1 MGLRGIEDRLE
12 RLVEGSLTM
21 PFRGPMQPIE
31 ISHRMLREMDLG
43 RRVGVRG
50 LLAPNHF
57 AVSVSRADLDR
68 FEGFTDALVH
78 ELAES
83 ARQHAVNEG
92 YSFTGPVEVELFESK
107 RLKAGTRRHRGV
119 VLRGRRAA
127 EPRAARRHDRW
138 RSPTTPLVIGR
149 APECGVVLGDTN
161 VSRRHAQVALHD
173 GAVVVTDLGSTNGT
187 FVNGRRVTRATV
199 RPGDELSIGTS
210 RLRVE
215 VR

>member
-1 MGLRGIEDRLE
+1 MGLRGIEDRIE

-57 AVSVSRADLDR
+57 AISISRADLDR

-83 ARQHAVNEG
+83 ARQHAANEG
-92 YSFTGPVEVELFESK
+92 YAFSGPVEVELFESK
-107 RLKAGTRRHRGV
+107 RLKAGRVDIVASFFEGEVRLSLIGPDGTALTISH
-119 VLRGRRAA
+119 A
-127 EPRAARRHDRW
+127 PI
-138 RSPTTPLVIGR
+138 VIER
-149 APECGVVLGDTN
+149 MPECSVVLGDTN
-161 VSRRHAQVALHD
+161 VSRRHAQVALED
-173 GAVVVTDLGSTNGT
+173 GEVVVTDLDSTNGT
-187 FVNGRRVTRATV
+187 FVNGKRVTRATV
-199 RPGDELSIGTS
+199 RPGDDLTIGTS

>member
-1 MGLRGIEDRLE
+1 MGLRGFEDRLE

-21 PFRGPMQPIE
+21 PFRGPLQPIE

-50 LLAPNHF
+50 LIAPNHF
-57 AVSVSRADLDR
+57 AVSISAADLDR

-92 YSFTGPVEVELFESK
+92 YTFAGPVEVELFESK
-107 RLKAGTRRHRGV
+107 RLKAGRVDVAASFSEGEVTPNL
-119 VLRGRRAA
+119 VLPDGRSLRIGA
-127 EPRAARRHDRW
+127 
-138 RSPTTPLVIGR
+138 TPLVVGR
-149 APECGVVLGDTN
+149 LPECAVTLGDTN
-161 VSRRHAQVALHD
+161 VSRRHAQIGIEGGD
-173 GAVVVTDLGSTNGT
+173 VVVTDLGSTNGT
-187 FVNGRRVTRATV
+187 FLNGRRVTRAVV
-199 RPGDELSIGTS
+199 RPGDEVTIGTS

>member
-1 MGLRGIEDRLE
+1 MGLRGFEDRLE

-57 AVSVSRADLDR
+57 AVSISKDDLDR

-83 ARQHAVNEG
+83 ARQHALNEG

-107 RLKAGTRRHRGV
+107 RLKSGKVDIAASFSEGDVRPTLVLPDGTSLPIG
-119 VLRGRRAA
+119 
-127 EPRAARRHDRW
+127 
-138 RSPTTPLVIGR
+138 RSPIVIGR
-149 APECGVVLGDTN
+149 LPECGVVLSDTN
-161 VSRRHAQVALHD
+161 VSRRHAQVAMDD
-173 GAVVVTDLGSTNGT
+173 GEIMVSDLGSTNGT
-187 FVNGRRVTRATV
+187 FVNGRRVTRAAI

>member
-1 MGLRGIEDRLE
+1 MGLRGFEDRLE

-50 LLAPNHF
+50 LIAPNHF

-83 ARQHAVNEG
+83 ARQHAANEG
-92 YSFTGPVEVELFESK
+92 YSFAGPVEVELFESK
-107 RLKAGTRRHRGV
+107 RLKAGRVDIVASFFEGDVRPSL
-119 VLRGRRAA
+119 VLPDGRALSISAA
-127 EPRAARRHDRW
+127 
-138 RSPTTPLVIGR
+138 PLVIGR
-149 APECGVVLGDTN
+149 LPECAVVLDDTN
-161 VSRRHAQVALHD
+161 ISRRHAQVAMDD
-173 GAVVVTDLGSTNGT
+173 GAVVVSDLGSTNGT

-199 RPGDELSIGTS
+199 RPGDEITVGTS

>member
-57 AVSVSRADLDR
+57 AVSVSRSDLDR

-83 ARQHAVNEG
+83 ARQHAANEG
-92 YSFTGPVEVELFESK
+92 YSFIGPVEVELFESK
-107 RLKAGTRRHRGV
+107 RLRGGRV
-119 VLRGRRAA
+119 DIVASFFEGDVHPSLVLPDGKTLAITA
-127 EPRAARRHDRW
+127 
-138 RSPTTPLVIGR
+138 TPLVIGR
-149 APECGVVLGDTN
+149 APECAVVLGDTN
-161 VSRRHAQVALHD
+161 VSRRHAQVALDD
-173 GAVVVTDLGSTNGT
+173 GTVVVTDLGSTNGT
-187 FVNGRRVTRATV
+187 FLNARRVTRATV
-199 RPGDELSIGTS
+199 RPGDELTIGTS

>member
-1 MGLRGIEDRLE
+1 
-12 RLVEGSLTM
+12 M

-50 LLAPNHF
+50 LIAPNHF
-57 AVSVSRADLDR
+57 AVSVSKADLDR

-83 ARQHAVNEG
+83 ARQHAANEG
-92 YSFTGPVEVELFESK
+92 YSFAGPVEVELFESK
-107 RLKAGTRRHRGV
+107 RLKAGRVDIVASFFEGDVRPSL
-119 VLRGRRAA
+119 VLPDGRAL
-127 EPRAARRHDRW
+127 
-138 RSPTTPLVIGR
+138 SISTTPLVIGR
-149 APECGVVLGDTN
+149 LPECAVVLDDTN
-161 VSRRHAQVALHD
+161 ISRRHAQVALD
-173 GAVVVTDLGSTNGT
+173 DRAVVVTDLGSTNGT

-199 RPGDELSIGTS
+199 RPGDEITVGTS

>member
-21 PFRGPMQPIE
+21 PFRGSLQPVE

-43 RRVGVRG
+43 RRVGIHG
-50 LLAPNHF
+50 LIAPNHF
-57 AVSVSRADLDR
+57 AVSVSLADLER

-83 ARQHAVNEG
+83 ARQHAANEG
-92 YSFTGPVEVELFESK
+92 YSFIGPVEVELFESK
-107 RLKAGTRRHRGV
+107 RLKAGRLDIVASFFEGDVHPSV
-119 VLRGRRAA
+119 VLPDGS
-127 EPRAARRHDRW
+127 ARDI
-138 RSPTTPLVIGR
+138 TATPLVVGR
-149 APECGVVLGDTN
+149 LPDCGIVLSDSN
-161 VSRRHAQVALHD
+161 VSRRHAQLALE
-173 GAVVVTDLGSTNGT
+173 GSSVVVTDLGSTNGT

-199 RPGDELSIGTS
+199 RPGDEVAIGTT

>member
-1 MGLRGIEDRLE
+1 MGLRGFEDRLE

-21 PFRGPMQPIE
+21 PFRGQMQPIE

-50 LLAPNHF
+50 LIAPNHF
-57 AVSVSRADLDR
+57 AVSLSRTDLER

-107 RLKAGTRRHRGV
+107 KLKGGRIDIVASFFEGDVTPSL
-119 VLRGRRAA
+119 VLPDGKSLKIGSA
-127 EPRAARRHDRW
+127 
-138 RSPTTPLVIGR
+138 PLVVGR
-149 APECGVVLGDTN
+149 LPECAVVLGDTN
-161 VSRRHAQVALHD
+161 VSRRHAQIALEGGEIVA
-173 GAVVVTDLGSTNGT
+173 TDLGSTNGT
-187 FVNGRRVTRATV
+187 FVNGRRITRASI
-199 RPGDELSIGTS
+199 RPGDELTIGSS

>member
-50 LLAPNHF
+50 LIAPNHF
-57 AVSVSRADLDR
+57 AVSVSRSDLDR

-83 ARQHAVNEG
+83 ARQHAANEG
-92 YSFTGPVEVELFESK
+92 YSFIGPVEVELFESK
-107 RLKAGTRRHRGV
+107 RLRSGRVDIAASFSEGDVHPSLVLPDGTTHQIG
-119 VLRGRRAA
+119 AA
-127 EPRAARRHDRW
+127 
-138 RSPTTPLVIGR
+138 PLVIGR
-149 APECGVVLGDTN
+149 LSGCDVVLDDTN
-161 VSRRHAQVALHD
+161 VSRRHAQVSLDD
-173 GAVVVTDLGSTNGT
+173 GSVLVIDLGSTNGT
-187 FVNGRRVTRATV
+187 FLNGRRVTRATV
-199 RPGDELSIGTS
+199 KPGDDLTIGTT

>member
-1 MGLRGIEDRLE
+1 
-12 RLVEGSLTM
+12 M

-50 LLAPNHF
+50 LIAPNHF
-57 AVSVSRADLDR
+57 AVSVSREDLDR

-83 ARQHAVNEG
+83 ARQHASSEG
-92 YSFTGPVEVELFESK
+92 YTFAGPVEVELFESK
-107 RLKAGTRRHRGV
+107 RLKAGRVDIVASFFEGEVRPSL
-119 VLRGRRAA
+119 VLPDGTALSITA
-127 EPRAARRHDRW
+127 
-138 RSPTTPLVIGR
+138 TPLVIGR
-149 APECGVVLGDTN
+149 QPECAVVLGDTN
-161 VSRRHAQVALHD
+161 ISRRHAQVAMDD
-173 GAVVVTDLGSTNGT
+173 GAVVVSDLGSTNGT
-187 FVNGRRVTRATV
+187 FVNGRRITRATG
-199 RPGDELSIGTS
+199 RPGDEITVGTS

>member
-1 MGLRGIEDRLE
+1 MGLRGFEDRLE

-21 PFRGPMQPIE
+21 PFRGQMQPIE

-57 AVSVSRADLDR
+57 AVSVSRADLER

-83 ARQHAVNEG
+83 ARQHAANEG
-92 YSFTGPVEVELFESK
+92 YTFTGPVEVELFESK
-107 RLKAGTRRHRGV
+107 RLKPGRVDIVASFFEGDVRPNL
-119 VLRGRRAA
+119 VLPDGSSVAIGAA
-127 EPRAARRHDRW
+127 PV
-138 RSPTTPLVIGR
+138 VIGR
-149 APECGVVLGDTN
+149 MPECAVVLGDTN
-161 VSRRHAQVALHD
+161 VSRRHAQVALDD
-173 GAVVVTDLGSTNGT
+173 GSVVVTDLGSTNGT

-199 RPGDELSIGTS
+199 RPGDELTIGTS

>member
-1 MGLRGIEDRLE
+1 
-12 RLVEGSLTM
+12 M

-50 LLAPNHF
+50 LIAPNHF

-68 FEGFTDALVH
+68 FEGFTDALVQ

-83 ARQHAVNEG
+83 ARLHAANEG
-92 YSFTGPVEVELFESK
+92 YTFAGPVEVELFESK
-107 RLKAGTRRHRGV
+107 RLKAGRVDIVTSFFEGDVRPSL
-119 VLRGRRAA
+119 VLPDGKALSIGT
-127 EPRAARRHDRW
+127 E
-138 RSPTTPLVIGR
+138 PLVIGR
-149 APECGVVLGDTN
+149 LPECAVVLGDTN
-161 VSRRHAQVALHD
+161 ISRRHAQVALDD

-187 FVNGRRVTRATV
+187 FLNGRRITRATV
-199 RPGDELSIGTS
+199 RPGDEITVGTS

>member
-1 MGLRGIEDRLE
+1 MGLRGFEDRLE

-50 LLAPNHF
+50 LIAPNHF

-83 ARQHAVNEG
+83 ARQHAANEG
-92 YSFTGPVEVELFESK
+92 YTFAGPVEVELFESK
-107 RLKAGTRRHRGV
+107 RLKAGRVDIVASFFEGDVRPSL
-119 VLRGRRAA
+119 VLPDGKAMPISA
-127 EPRAARRHDRW
+127 
-138 RSPTTPLVIGR
+138 TPLVIGR
-149 APECGVVLGDTN
+149 LPECAVVLGDTN
-161 VSRRHAQVALHD
+161 ISRRHAQVAMDD
-173 GAVVVTDLGSTNGT
+173 GAVVVSDLGSTNGT
-187 FVNGRRVTRATV
+187 FVNGRRITRATV
-199 RPGDELSIGTS
+199 RPGDEITVGTT

>member
-1 MGLRGIEDRLE
+1 MGLRGIEDRIE

-21 PFRGPMQPIE
+21 PFRGPLQPIE

-57 AVSVSRADLDR
+57 AVSISGEDLDR

-83 ARQHAVNEG
+83 ARQHAANEG
-92 YSFTGPVEVELFESK
+92 YAFSGPVEVELFESK
-107 RLKAGTRRHRGV
+107 RLKAGRVDIVASFFEGEVRPTLVGPDGTGV
-119 VLRGRRAA
+119 SVSHA
-127 EPRAARRHDRW
+127 PI
-138 RSPTTPLVIGR
+138 VIGR
-149 APECGVVLGDTN
+149 LPECSIVLNDTN
-161 VSRRHAQVALHD
+161 VSRRHAQVALED
-173 GAVVVTDLGSTNGT
+173 GSVVVTDLGSTNGT
-187 FVNGRRVTRATV
+187 FVNGKRVTRATV
-199 RPGDELSIGTS
+199 RPGDELAIGTS

>member
-43 RRVGVRG
+43 RRVGR
-50 LLAPNHF
+50 ARACSRPNHF
-57 AVSVSRADLDR
+57 AVSISKDDLDR

-92 YSFTGPVEVELFESK
+92 YTFTGPVEVELFESK
-107 RLKAGTRRHRGV
+107 RLKTGRVDIVASFFEGDVRPSL
-119 VLRGRRAA
+119 VLPDGSSL
-127 EPRAARRHDRW
+127 P
-138 RSPTTPLVIGR
+138 IGR
-149 APECGVVLGDTN
+149 APIVIGRLPECAC
-161 VSRRHAQVALHD
+161 RAQ
-173 GAVVVTDLGSTNGT
+173 
-187 FVNGRRVTRATV
+187 
-199 RPGDELSIGTS
+199 
-210 RLRVE
+210 
-215 VR
+215 

>member
-1 MGLRGIEDRLE
+1 
-12 RLVEGSLTM
+12 M

-50 LLAPNHF
+50 LIAPNHF
-57 AVSVSRADLDR
+57 AVSVSREDLDR

-83 ARQHAVNEG
+83 ARQHASNEG
-92 YSFTGPVEVELFESK
+92 YTFAGPVEVELFESK
-107 RLKAGTRRHRGV
+107 RLKAGRVDIVASFFEGDVRPSL
-119 VLRGRRAA
+119 VLPDGTAL
-127 EPRAARRHDRW
+127 
-138 RSPTTPLVIGR
+138 SITGTPLVIGR
-149 APECGVVLGDTN
+149 LPECAVVLGDTN
-161 VSRRHAQVALHD
+161 ISRRHAQVAMDD
-173 GAVVVTDLGSTNGT
+173 GAVVVSDLGSTNGT
-187 FVNGRRVTRATV
+187 FVNGRRITRATV
-199 RPGDELSIGTS
+199 RPGDEITVGTS

>member
-1 MGLRGIEDRLE
+1 
-12 RLVEGSLTM
+12 M
-21 PFRGPMQPIE
+21 PFRGQMQPIE

-57 AVSVSRADLDR
+57 AVSISRSDLER

-83 ARQHAVNEG
+83 ARQHAANEG
-92 YSFTGPVEVELFESK
+92 YAFTGPVEVELFESK
-107 RLKAGTRRHRGV
+107 RLKAGRVEIVASFFEGDTSPSL
-119 VLRGRRAA
+119 VLPDG
-127 EPRAARRHDRW
+127 
-138 RSPTTPLVIGR
+138 TTIGIGGGPIVIGR
-149 APECGVVLGDTN
+149 LPGCGVVLDDTN
-161 VSRRHAQVALHD
+161 VSRRHAQVALDD
-173 GAVVVTDLGSTNGT
+173 GDVVVTDLGSTNGT
-187 FVNGRRVTRATV
+187 FVNGRRVTRSSIH
-199 RPGDELSIGTS
+199 PGDELTVGTT

>member
-57 AVSVSRADLDR
+57 AVSVSRSDLDR

-83 ARQHAVNEG
+83 ARQHAANEG
-92 YSFTGPVEVELFESK
+92 YSFIGPVEVELFESK
-107 RLKAGTRRHRGV
+107 RLKAGRVDIVASFFEGEV
-119 VLRGRRAA
+119 QPSLVLPDGKTIAISH
-127 EPRAARRHDRW
+127 EPV
-138 RSPTTPLVIGR
+138 VIGR

-161 VSRRHAQVALHD
+161 ISRRHAQVALDD

-187 FVNGRRVTRATV
+187 FLNGRRVTRATV
-199 RPGDELSIGTS
+199 RPGDELTIGTS

>member
-1 MGLRGIEDRLE
+1 MGLRGFEDRLE

-50 LLAPNHF
+50 LIAPNHF
-57 AVSVSRADLDR
+57 AVSASRADLDR

-83 ARQHAVNEG
+83 ARQHAANEG
-92 YSFTGPVEVELFESK
+92 YSFAGPVEVELFESK
-107 RLKAGTRRHRGV
+107 RLKAGRVDIVASFFEGDVRPSL
-119 VLRGRRAA
+119 VLPDGRALSISAA
-127 EPRAARRHDRW
+127 
-138 RSPTTPLVIGR
+138 PLVIGR
-149 APECGVVLGDTN
+149 LPECAVVLDDTN
-161 VSRRHAQVALHD
+161 ISRRHAQVAMDD
-173 GAVVVTDLGSTNGT
+173 GAVIVTDLGSTNGT

-199 RPGDELSIGTS
+199 RPGDEITVGTS

>member
-1 MGLRGIEDRLE
+1 
-12 RLVEGSLTM
+12 M

-50 LLAPNHF
+50 LIAPNHF

-83 ARQHAVNEG
+83 ARQHAANEG
-92 YSFTGPVEVELFESK
+92 YSFAGPVEVELFESK
-107 RLKAGTRRHRGV
+107 RLKAGRVDIVASFFEGDVRPSL
-119 VLRGRRAA
+119 VLPDGRALSISAA
-127 EPRAARRHDRW
+127 
-138 RSPTTPLVIGR
+138 PLVIGR
-149 APECGVVLGDTN
+149 LPECAVVLDDTN
-161 VSRRHAQVALHD
+161 ISRRHAQVAMDD
-173 GAVVVTDLGSTNGT
+173 GAVVVSDLGSTNGT

-199 RPGDELSIGTS
+199 RPGDEITVGTS

>member
-50 LLAPNHF
+50 LLAPNHY
-57 AVSVSRADLDR
+57 AVSISKDDLDR

-83 ARQHAVNEG
+83 ARQHAANEG

-107 RLKAGTRRHRGV
+107 RLKSGRVEIVASFFEGDVRPTLVLPDGTSLPIG
-119 VLRGRRAA
+119 
-127 EPRAARRHDRW
+127 
-138 RSPTTPLVIGR
+138 RSPIVIGR
-149 APECGVVLGDTN
+149 LPECGVVLGDTN
-161 VSRRHAQVALHD
+161 VSRRHAQVALD
-173 GAVVVTDLGSTNGT
+173 AGEVVVTDLGSTNGT
-187 FVNGRRVTRATV
+187 FVNGRRVTRATI

>member
-1 MGLRGIEDRLE
+1 
-12 RLVEGSLTM
+12 
-21 PFRGPMQPIE
+21 MQPIE

-50 LLAPNHF
+50 LIAPNHF
-57 AVSVSRADLDR
+57 AVSVSPSDLER

-83 ARQHAVNEG
+83 ARQHAANEG

-107 RLKAGTRRHRGV
+107 RLKAGRVDIVASFFEGDV
-119 VLRGRRAA
+119 SPMLVLPDGRTLRV
-127 EPRAARRHDRW
+127 
-138 RSPTTPLVIGR
+138 SSNPLVIGR
-149 APECGVVLGDTN
+149 LPECEVVLGDTN
-161 VSRRHAQVALHD
+161 VSRRHAQVAMD
-173 GAVVVTDLGSTNGT
+173 AGDVVVTDLGSTNGT
-187 FVNGRRVTRATV
+187 FVNGRRVTRAAIQ
-199 RPGDELSIGTS
+199 PGDEITIGTS

>member
-57 AVSVSRADLDR
+57 AVSISGDDLAR
-68 FEGFTDALVH
+68 FEGFTDALVQ

-83 ARQHAVNEG
+83 ARQHAANEG

-107 RLKAGTRRHRGV
+107 RLKSGRVDIVASFFEGDVRPTL
-119 VLRGRRAA
+119 VLPDGSSL
-127 EPRAARRHDRW
+127 PIS
-138 RSPTTPLVIGR
+138 RSPIVIGR
-149 APECGVVLGDTN
+149 LPECGVVLGDTN
-161 VSRRHAQVALHD
+161 VSRRHAQVALDD
-173 GAVVVTDLGSTNGT
+173 GQVVVTDLGSTNGT

>member
-57 AVSVSRADLDR
+57 AVSISKADLDR

-83 ARQHAVNEG
+83 ARQHAANEG

-107 RLKAGTRRHRGV
+107 RLKAGRADIVASFFEGEVRPML
-119 VLRGRRAA
+119 VLPDGTSLTVSHA
-127 EPRAARRHDRW
+127 PI
-138 RSPTTPLVIGR
+138 VIGR
-149 APECGVVLGDTN
+149 LPECSVVLGDTN
-161 VSRRHAQVALHD
+161 VSRRHAQVALEE
-173 GAVVVTDLGSTNGT
+173 GTVVVTDLGSTNGT
-187 FVNGRRVTRATV
+187 FLNGRRVTRATV
-199 RPGDELSIGTS
+199 RPGDELTIGTS

>member
-1 MGLRGIEDRLE
+1 
-12 RLVEGSLTM
+12 M

-50 LLAPNHF
+50 LIAPNHF
-57 AVSVSRADLDR
+57 AVSVSREDLDR

-83 ARQHAVNEG
+83 ARQHASNEG
-92 YSFTGPVEVELFESK
+92 YTFAGPVEVELFESK
-107 RLKAGTRRHRGV
+107 RLKAGRVDIVASFFEGDVRPSL
-119 VLRGRRAA
+119 VLPDGTALSISA
-127 EPRAARRHDRW
+127 K
-138 RSPTTPLVIGR
+138 PLVIGR
-149 APECGVVLGDTN
+149 LPECAVVLDDTN
-161 VSRRHAQVALHD
+161 ISRRHAQVALDD

-199 RPGDELSIGTS
+199 RPGDEITVGIS

>member
-50 LLAPNHF
+50 LIAPNHF
-57 AVSVSRADLDR
+57 AVSISRADLDR

-83 ARQHAVNEG
+83 ARQHAANEG

-107 RLKAGTRRHRGV
+107 RLKAGRVDIVASFFEGDV
-119 VLRGRRAA
+119 QPSLVLPDG
-127 EPRAARRHDRW
+127 
-138 RSPTTPLVIGR
+138 TTMAVNHEPLVIGR
-149 APECGVVLGDTN
+149 APECAVVLSDTN

-173 GAVVVTDLGSTNGT
+173 GSVVVTDLGSTNGT
-187 FVNGRRVTRATV
+187 FLNGRRVTRATV
-199 RPGDELSIGTS
+199 RPGDELLIGTS
-210 RLRVE
+210 KLRVE

>member
-57 AVSVSRADLDR
+57 AVAISEGDLAR

-83 ARQHAVNEG
+83 ARQHAANEG
-92 YSFTGPVEVELFESK
+92 YTFTGPVEVELFESK
-107 RLKAGTRRHRGV
+107 RLKSGRVEIVASFYEGDVRPSL
-119 VLRGRRAA
+119 VLPDGSSQPIGRV
-127 EPRAARRHDRW
+127 PI
-138 RSPTTPLVIGR
+138 VIGR
-149 APECGVVLGDTN
+149 LPECGVVLGDTN
-161 VSRRHAQVALHD
+161 VSRRHAEVALDD
-173 GAVVVTDLGSTNGT
+173 GEVVVTDLGSTNGT

>member
-1 MGLRGIEDRLE
+1 MGLRGFEDRLE

-50 LLAPNHF
+50 LIAPNHF

-83 ARQHAVNEG
+83 ARQHAANEG
-92 YSFTGPVEVELFESK
+92 YTFAGPVEVELFESK
-107 RLKAGTRRHRGV
+107 RLKAGRVDIVASFFEGDVRPSLLLPDGKA
-119 VLRGRRAA
+119 LAIGA
-127 EPRAARRHDRW
+127 E
-138 RSPTTPLVIGR
+138 PLVIGR
-149 APECGVVLGDTN
+149 LPECAVVLGDTN
-161 VSRRHAQVALHD
+161 ISRRHAQVALDD

-199 RPGDELSIGTS
+199 RPGDEITVGTS

>member
-31 ISHRMLREMDLG
+31 ISHRLLREMDLG

-50 LLAPNHF
+50 LIAPNHF
-57 AVSVSRADLDR
+57 AVSISRADLER

-83 ARQHAVNEG
+83 ARQHAANEG

-107 RLKAGTRRHRGV
+107 RLKAGRVDV
-119 VLRGRRAA
+119 VASFFEGDVRPSLLLPDGSAQ
-127 EPRAARRHDRW
+127 PIGH
-138 RSPTTPLVIGR
+138 SPLVIGR
-149 APECGVVLGDTN
+149 LPECGVVLSDTN
-161 VSRRHAQVALHD
+161 VSRRHAQVALDD
-173 GAVVVTDLGSTNGT
+173 GDVVVTDLGSTNGT
-187 FVNGRRVTRATV
+187 FLNGRRVTRATV
-199 RPGDELSIGTS
+199 RPGDELTIGAS